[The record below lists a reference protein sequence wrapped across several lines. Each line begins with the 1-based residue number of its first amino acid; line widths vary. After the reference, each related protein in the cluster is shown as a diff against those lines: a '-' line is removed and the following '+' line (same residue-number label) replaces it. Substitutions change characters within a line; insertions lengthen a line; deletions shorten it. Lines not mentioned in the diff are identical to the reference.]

1 MWRSCAPRQQ
11 CERDRLVG
19 LVFGKRRGGV
29 VLDVPQHALQ
39 DAADGPCRRAFA
51 VEANDLGHE
60 VEASL
65 DGPTYIAG
73 GDSVFP
79 ARVQRGKEV
88 EARIAGE
95 RSGIDRQ
102 PRSSRVIGPGSEDV
116 PLAEISVQEAIPW
129 FGEDLAQRCRALD
142 EQRALRCPNLFSRN
156 LDGKLTRGTVMLAHE
171 DPFGRDRVVTRY
183 APAWNPLREAALGC
197 RR

>member
-1 MWRSCAPRQQ
+1 MSDRISGATSGHGHGSSGHPPCAPRQQ
-11 CERDRLVG
+11 CARDRLVG
-19 LVFGKRRGGV
+19 LVFGEPRGGV

-39 DAADGPCRRAFA
+39 DAADGPRGRSFA

-65 DGPTYIAG
+65 DGATYIAG
-73 GDSVFP
+73 GDGVFP
-79 ARVQRGKEV
+79 ARVQCGKEV

-102 PRSSRVIGPGSEDV
+102 PRFSRVIGSGPEDV
-116 PLAEISVQEAIPW
+116 PLAKIPVQEAIPW

-142 EQRALRCPNLFSRN
+142 EQRTLLFWQGPPQRR
-156 LDGKLTRGTVMLAHE
+156 LDANEKVGA
-171 DPFGRDRVVTRY
+171 DI
-183 APAWNPLREAALGC
+183 
-197 RR
+197 